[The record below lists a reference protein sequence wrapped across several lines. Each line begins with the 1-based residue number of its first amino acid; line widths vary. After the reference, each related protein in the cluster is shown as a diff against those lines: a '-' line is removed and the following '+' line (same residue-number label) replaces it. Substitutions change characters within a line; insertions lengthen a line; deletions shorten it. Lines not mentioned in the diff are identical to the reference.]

1 MKLKK
6 FLADKIVNRTME
18 VTQLNINVMD
28 KDGII
33 ISSSDAKRINTF
45 HEAARQVIASG
56 EEIILSAQESRKW
69 TGTRPGMNMPIYF
82 EKEIVGVIG
91 ISGSPR
97 EVVPFGKAVRMMTE
111 MMLQQAYL
119 TEQMAMEE
127 RSLNFLIQDIISGT
141 LDPSPDVV
149 QSRGEL
155 LGLDLTGPRSI
166 IIVQLSLTK
175 ELTGSPSRR
184 QWQSKVVACFQYPKQ
199 VCVSAVSHNRWI
211 IVTDLRHCRSNQH
224 VKQYLFESAQK
235 LKNMLVP
242 MYGDGLFITMGNRY
256 DHIRQLEHSF
266 KEAQQTLLVVERFPE
281 KGPICHF
288 DDATL
293 ELMLIETPATSR
305 QRVVQQILGTLVQHP
320 ELLDTL
326 HALFASD
333 LNLTIAAQRLN
344 IHRNTL
350 LYRLERIE
358 ALLGRNPRNFADA
371 FKIQL
376 ALEMHRLQGIG
387 YFSQK

>member
-6 FLADKIVNRTME
+6 FLADKIVSRTME

-33 ISSSDAKRINTF
+33 ISSSDDKRINTF

-56 EEIILSAQESRKW
+56 EEIVLTASESRKW
-69 TGTRPGMNMPIYF
+69 TGTRPGINMPIF
-82 EKEIVGVIG
+82 FDTEIVGVIG

-97 EVVPFGKAVRMMTE
+97 EVIPFGKAVRMMTE

-141 LDPSPDVV
+141 LDPSPAVV

-155 LGLDLTGPRSI
+155 LGLDLSGPRSI
-166 IIVQLSLTK
+166 IIVQAAP
-175 ELTGSPSRR
+175 TGEWTESPSRR
-184 QWQSKVVACFQYPKQ
+184 KWLSKMAACFYQPQQ
-199 VCVSAVSHNRWI
+199 VCISAVSHNRWI
-211 IVTDLRHCRSNQH
+211 IVTDLRHCRSHQH
-224 VKQYLFESAQK
+224 VKQYLSEAAQR
-235 LKNMLVP
+235 LRTALSP
-242 MYGDGLFITMGNRY
+242 ILGDSLLITMGNRY
-256 DHIRQLEHSF
+256 DRIRDLEHSF
-266 KEAQQTLLVVERFPE
+266 KEAQQTLQVIESFPE

-293 ELMLIETPATSR
+293 ELMLIETPGPSR
-305 QRVVQQILGTLVQHP
+305 KRAVEQILGTLVQHP
-320 ELLDTL
+320 ELMDTL
-326 HALFASD
+326 QALFSSD
-333 LNLTIAAQRLN
+333 LNLTNAALRLN

-358 ALLGRNPRNFADA
+358 AMLGKNPRSFADA
-371 FKIQL
+371 FRIQL
-376 ALEMHRLQGIG
+376 ALEMHRLGGIG